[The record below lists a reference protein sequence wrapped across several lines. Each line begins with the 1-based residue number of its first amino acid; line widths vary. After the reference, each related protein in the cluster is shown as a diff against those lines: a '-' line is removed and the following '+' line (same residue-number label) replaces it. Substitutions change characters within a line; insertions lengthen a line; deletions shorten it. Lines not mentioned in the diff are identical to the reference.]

1 MGLNKYMSRGNL
13 STMGVVSQDS
23 FLDEEFRGD
32 YQGGQNLIYKG
43 FARPGADTSAPVW
56 QIAKLTYDGNNN
68 ITMIQWPRNDTGAVT
83 NFYEFTWD
91 DRTSYDWV

>member
-1 MGLNKYMSRGNL
+1 MSQNKYMSRANM

-32 YQGGQNLIYKG
+32 YQGGINLIYKG
-43 FARPGADTSAPVW
+43 FAKPGSGTDAPVW

-68 ITMIQWPRNDTGAVT
+68 ITMIQWPKNDSGAVT
-83 NFYEFTWD
+83 NFYEFVWD
-91 DRTSYDWV
+91 DRDTYDYF